1 MIMTDE
7 TPRGDTAGGSRAFG
21 FTGTWQAYAPIAF
34 TNLLLT
40 IVTLGIYTFWAR
52 TRTRRYLWGQTRFI
66 DDRLEWTG
74 TGLELFIGYML
85 AILFFAVPFGVINLV
100 LQGVL
105 LRGHAGFAALIVA
118 LLYLLLIYLIG
129 VAIFRALRY
138 RLTRTY
144 WHGIRGG
151 SDDTGFRYGIS
162 YFWRT
167 LLGSAALGLMI
178 PWSMTTLWNKRW
190 NAMSFGSSAFAANAA
205 WKPIFPRFLLFYVAP
220 IVLLILVAGF
230 AGAMVG
236 VGSLASLSTTP
247 TPGAIIAFLI
257 AALLFYLLFFG
268 VLGLVAMIYYSA
280 FFREA
285 VGATTLGKL
294 SFAFDATT
302 MDWIKLYLG
311 NLALVAL
318 TLGIGLIFVPY
329 RNWAFFIRHMEAF
342 GEVVLDDFTQSTTRT
357 PSQGEGL
364 LDAFDVGA
372 F

>member
-1 MIMTDE
+1 MTDE
-7 TPRGDTAGGSRAFG
+7 APRGDTAGGSRAFG
-21 FTGTWQAYAPIAF
+21 FTGTWQEYGPIAF

-52 TRTRRYLWGQTRFI
+52 TRTRRYLWSQTRFI

-85 AILFFAVPFGVINLV
+85 AIVFFAVPFAIINLV

-105 LRGHAGFAALIVA
+105 LRGHAGFAALIVGA
-118 LLYLLLIYLIG
+118 LYLLLLYLIG

-151 SDDTGFRYGIS
+151 SDDAGFRYGVS

-190 NAMSFGSSAFAANAA
+190 SAMSFGSSSFHAQAE
-205 WKPIFPRFLLFYVAP
+205 WKPIFPRFLLFYIAP
-220 IVLLILVAGF
+220 IAMIVIVAIF
-230 AGAMVG
+230 AGAAAG
-236 VGSLASLSTTP
+236 LGSLTSFP
-247 TPGAIIAFLI
+247 TSPGPGTIATFVI
-257 AALLFYLLFFG
+257 VALMFYLLFFG
-268 VLGLVAMIYYSA
+268 VLGLIAMIYYSA

-285 VGATTLGKL
+285 VGALTLGKL
-294 SFAFDATT
+294 SFSFDATT
-302 MDWIKLYLG
+302 MDWVKLYLG
-311 NLALVAL
+311 NLALVVL

-342 GEVVLDDFTQSTTRT
+342 GDVVLDDFTQSTTRT
-357 PSQGEGL
+357 PRQGEGL